1 MAGPELG
8 GLGCAVVRLLAA
20 ARSGNDAA
28 SVVQRRA
35 YGHNRDRHGLDSGLP
50 PSHRGLDA
58 LMRCERT
65 REGSGSIS
73 NDLGIVTVEE
83 ELQAYLVHLVQLG
96 E

>member
-1 MAGPELG
+1 
-8 GLGCAVVRLLAA
+8 
-20 ARSGNDAA
+20 
-28 SVVQRRA
+28 
-35 YGHNRDRHGLDSGLP
+35 
-50 PSHRGLDA
+50 
-58 LMRCERT
+58 MRCERT